1 MQVLVNDLRFNLY
14 IILYKRILVIWIAL
28 GFIVLLALLF
38 SGVKGLALFGGGVL
52 WLILNAL
59 GIFATMWIKIK
70 VLKVDFFFKSLT
82 IL

>member
-1 MQVLVNDLRFNLY
+1 
-14 IILYKRILVIWIAL
+14 LYKRILVIWIVL

-52 WLILNAL
+52 WLIINAL

-70 VLKVDFFFKSLT
+70 VSKVHSL
-82 IL
+82 